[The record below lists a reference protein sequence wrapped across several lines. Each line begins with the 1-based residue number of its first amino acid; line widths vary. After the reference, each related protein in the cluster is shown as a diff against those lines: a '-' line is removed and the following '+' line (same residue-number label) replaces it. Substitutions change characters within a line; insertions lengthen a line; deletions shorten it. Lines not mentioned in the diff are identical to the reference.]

1 MSERGSPGSARQD
14 ELLQRRKFAV
24 ERLEQA
30 LEALDRHLG
39 DDRVAG
45 DGDLAA
51 EIEKVVL
58 HADERVAH
66 LAGQLLRE
74 QHAERRVQLI
84 DLAERSDA
92 RARLRDAR
100 AVAEAGLTRI
110 AGTGRDLGE
119 AMTHR
124 ALVKS
129 GGNYSMRPRAL
140 LSRRCEWPSP
150 SLVRGAAASHPNVPR
165 GRNSLMRAAAG
176 VSCRFSGCRPPSF
189 REAASA

>member
-30 LEALDRHLG
+30 LEALDLHLG
-39 DDRVAG
+39 DDRVAW
-45 DGDLAA
+45 DGDLAT

-74 QHAERRVQLI
+74 QHAERRVQLV
-84 DLAERSDA
+84 DLAERGDA

-100 AVAEAGLTRI
+100 AVAEARFARI
-110 AGTGRDLGE
+110 AGAGRDLGE

-124 ALVKS
+124 TLA
-129 GGNYSMRPRAL
+129 
-140 LSRRCEWPSP
+140 LSRANIARDVTRSCHSAVRMTPRQGSRTRSRMSP
-150 SLVRGAAASHPNVPR
+150 TYAA
-165 GRNSLMRAAAG
+165 
-176 VSCRFSGCRPPSF
+176 
-189 REAASA
+189 